1 MSLETWK
8 QEFYPTPAS
17 NPDCSPAEHS
27 LRKWRCLLPRNLQK
41 HGCRIRA
48 DGVMDIHHAPGDEG
62 LPLNDDTCALCHIHI
77 CICGDCTTCPLFKAG
92 FGCMGESSL
101 YMNVLDGKKPVSAM
115 VSALRKAVKI
125 EKAES
130 KKGTKTK

>member
-27 LRKWRCLLPRNLQK
+27 LRKWRGLLPRNLQK

-62 LPLNDDTCALCHIHI
+62 LPLNDDTCALCRQHLDAK
-77 CICGDCTTCPLFKAG
+77 CKSCPLFKAG
-92 FGCMGESSL
+92 LGCL
-101 YMNVLDGKKPVSAM
+101 TDDGPYCDVIDGIKPVSAM
-115 VSALRKAVKI
+115 VAALRKAVKI